1 MIACLHA
8 NGASFFFLA
17 VYLHMAR
24 GVYYGSF
31 LYPRHMVWVSVVLFG
46 F

>member
-1 MIACLHA
+1 MVGGCVIFMLM
-8 NGASFFFLA
+8 GRRFFFLA

-31 LYPRHMVWVSVVLFG
+31 IYPRHMV
-46 F
+46 